1 MIDIS
6 NTLAEYL
13 KSFSGAKEDGKNLR
27 EDSLLPSFQQ
37 IAGKLLNGGHF
48 VVADENDEVMR
59 RVFLHEV
66 EFYYH
71 EEFDGGVKDY
81 IVYHRNPEDPNKCPK
96 TLPAFPIGSLH
107 THVSGVDITFEDN
120 QDPNNPRYRAS
131 VLVRS
136 FRVEE
141 EKKIPGLCFSKA
153 VDGRPTYFYNALFM
167 GTDVIGGKAKVF
179 WQNNNVKQCDE
190 PKCKP
195 RHNVGKFEVKTHK
208 TGYEYHVKK
217 KPFEQDERLW
227 AFYL

>member
-6 NTLAEYL
+6 RSLVVYLASFTGATGDSITARM
-13 KSFSGAKEDGKNLR
+13 KSLEPAFHL
-27 EDSLLPSFQQ
+27 

-48 VVADENDEVMR
+48 VVADENDVVVR

-81 IVYHRNPEDPNKCPK
+81 IVYHRNPEDPKKCPNP
-96 TLPAFPIGSLH
+96 LPAFPIGSLH

-120 QDPNNPRYRAS
+120 QDPSNPRYRAS

-153 VDGRPTYFYNALFM
+153 VDERPTYFYNALFM
-167 GTDVIGGKAKVF
+167 GTDVIGDKSRVF
-179 WQNNNVKQCDE
+179 WKDNNVKRCE
-190 PKCKP
+190 VPSCRP
-195 RHNVGKFEVKTHK
+195 RHKVGEFEEKTHK
-208 TGYEYHVKK
+208 NGYKYHGKK
-217 KPFEQDERLW
+217 DPFVQDKRKW